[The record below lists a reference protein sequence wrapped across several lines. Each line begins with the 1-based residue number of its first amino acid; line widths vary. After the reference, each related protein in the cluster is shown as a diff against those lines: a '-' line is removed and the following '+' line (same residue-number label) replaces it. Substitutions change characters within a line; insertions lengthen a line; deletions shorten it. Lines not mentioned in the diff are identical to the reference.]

1 MSAAPASAPP
11 PLLLAAGILSAPE
24 YLGRRQTLR
33 TTWLPHASPRLLFRF
48 VVRVG
53 GLARHEWLSFCLS
66 AEQRRHGDLHSVQVA
81 WNETRQ
87 RGPVLSLVAWL
98 RHAATALAHARF
110 IAKLDDDFYMH
121 VPTFEREIEAVSA
134 SLADET
140 DRVYLGFLTWH
151 HWRPEIFAYGG
162 WGTSYHRAS
171 SAQRDLLD
179 RFRNPNSTRRVEA
192 GEYDGPFPLAG
203 GVLIV
208 LGRGLN
214 REISRSRIVT
224 DDVRRLRAM
233 NMFSR
238 DFVGQDT
245 EIVFEDIWLASVLH
259 RMTAREMGRLAP
271 VRYVQV
277 RRREYKSHPNTSTC
291 FEQHH
296 LRPRVPSKEK
306 ARTQSIVSAASDV
319 LCMWLPLV
327 DDVATTCAA

>member
-1 MSAAPASAPP
+1 
-11 PLLLAAGILSAPE
+11 
-24 YLGRRQTLR
+24 
-33 TTWLPHASPRLLFRF
+33 
-48 VVRVG
+48 
-53 GLARHEWLSFCLS
+53 
-66 AEQRRHGDLHSVQVA
+66 
-81 WNETRQ
+81 
-87 RGPVLSLVAWL
+87 
-98 RHAATALAHARF
+98 
-110 IAKLDDDFYMH
+110 
-121 VPTFEREIEAVSA
+121 
-134 SLADET
+134 
-140 DRVYLGFLTWH
+140 
-151 HWRPEIFAYGG
+151 
-162 WGTSYHRAS
+162 
-171 SAQRDLLD
+171 
-179 RFRNPNSTRRVEA
+179 
-192 GEYDGPFPLAG
+192 
-203 GVLIV
+203 
-208 LGRGLN
+208 
-214 REISRSRIVT
+214 
-224 DDVRRLRAM
+224 M